1 MFYFEFIEVYE
12 ALPHEVIDSSCQCSG
27 LEYAKSIQD
36 AACVC
41 VCVWVSLREQSHT
54 PFHQLD
60 RPDLQVYGQ
69 LKPRNFKRFVMCSLH
84 MQFTS
89 NNKIINNNP
98 NINRNSKILIIS
110 IIMIILATTIT
121 IIIAELVPQ

>member
-1 MFYFEFIEVYE
+1 MKLFPMKSLIQVVNVVVWNMLNLFRM
-12 ALPHEVIDSSCQCSG
+12 LP
-27 LEYAKSIQD
+27 
-36 AACVC
+36 VC

-98 NINRNSKILIIS
+98 NINRNSEILIIS